1 LVPSIY
7 RFCFPPIVPI
17 GHCILFMGRPML
29 HFARF
34 AASFVDVRNLLTT
47 RRGLLHGASS
57 FIVAHARERERPCWT
72 SVCAVLLFLVA
83 GCADENAYPNR
94 PITLVCPWGIG
105 GGTDQIARQMAIHL
119 EQELG
124 QPVNVINRTGGQGVN
139 GHIRGLKADADGY
152 TLAMITVELNM
163 FHWNRLADLTY
174 RDALPL
180 ISVNEDPAAIFVHA
194 ESPWHTLD
202 DLAQH
207 IRSSSDNKVRF
218 SGTSAGGIWHLAA
231 VGWLQTMGLPADAI
245 TWVASQGAG
254 PALQDM
260 LPNSVVCCSLPEAR
274 IPLREGR
281 VRCLGVMADRRQPAP
296 FDQVPTLKEQ
306 GYDWTLY
313 GWRGFAF
320 PQGTPEAAVR
330 RMTEALVKVAQG
342 QTRVAGETFPDFMQF
357 AGFNLTVREG
367 DAFGEFLAAQDE
379 QLGRTIEEGQF
390 SKVAQG
396 AISPMLFP
404 YILFGL
410 LGCSLLGM
418 LWKTFSEE
426 EVEPK
431 PLDQQSSPNQ
441 FYFMLVPG
449 AVAAY
454 AFLAPM
460 AGFLMVTAAIL
471 LTLLYCYGTRLW
483 LSAVIALLG
492 AAVLYHTFAHGMR
505 VSLPRGWYGW

>member
-1 LVPSIY
+1 MFFV
-7 RFCFPPIVPI
+7 R
-17 GHCILFMGRPML
+17 RPMRWPAVTWAV
-29 HFARF
+29 F
-34 AASFVDVRNLLTT
+34 
-47 RRGLLHGASS
+47 
-57 FIVAHARERERPCWT
+57 
-72 SVCAVLLFLVA
+72 AVLLIAVA
-83 GCADENAYPNR
+83 GCGRESAYPNR

-105 GGTDQIARQMAIHL
+105 GGTDQIARQVAIHL

-139 GHIRGLKADADGY
+139 GHIRGLMADADGY

-163 FHWNRLADLTY
+163 FHWNRLADLSY

-180 ISVNEDPAAIFVHA
+180 ISVNEDAAAIFVHA
-194 ESPWHTLD
+194 DSPWHTLD
-202 DLAQH
+202 QLTEH
-207 IRSSSDNKVRF
+207 IRNSTDNKVRF

-231 VGWLQTMGLPADAI
+231 VGWLQTVGLPADSI

-260 LPNSVVCCSLPEAR
+260 LPESAVCCSLPEAR
-274 IPLREGR
+274 ILLREGR
-281 VRCLGVMADRRQPAP
+281 VRCLGVMAAERQPAP
-296 FDQVPTLKEQ
+296 FDQVPTFKEQ

-320 PQGTPEAAVR
+320 PQGTPDAVVQ
-330 RMTEALVKVAQG
+330 RMREALQKVAQG
-342 QTRVAGETFPDFMQF
+342 QTQVAGETFPEFMRF
-357 AGFNLTVREG
+357 AGFNLTVRNG
-367 DAFGEFLAAQDE
+367 DDFGQFLAAQDE
-379 QLGRTIEEGQF
+379 QLGRTIEQGQF
-390 SKVAQG
+390 SEVARG

-426 EVEPK
+426 QMEPV
-431 PLDQQSSPNQ
+431 PLSQQEGSPNL
-441 FYFMLVPG
+441 FHFLLVPG

-454 AFLAPM
+454 ALYAPA
-460 AGFLMVTAAIL
+460 AGFLIVAAAML
-471 LTLLYCYGTRLW
+471 LVLLYCYGTRLW
-483 LSAVIALLG
+483 MAAVIAVVA